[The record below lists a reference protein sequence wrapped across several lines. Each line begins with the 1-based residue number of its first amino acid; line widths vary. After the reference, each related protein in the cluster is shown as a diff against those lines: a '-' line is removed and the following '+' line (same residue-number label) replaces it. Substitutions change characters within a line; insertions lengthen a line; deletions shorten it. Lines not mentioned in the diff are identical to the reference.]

1 MYPNTKFIFHLYYV
15 LDILITSI
23 SLHFYLKSIF
33 DFFKIDVHIDIGI
46 FFDSSMFLFSV
57 Q

>member
-33 DFFKIDVHIDIGI
+33 DFLKIDVHIDIGI